1 MALSPDDI
9 QTIRMIVEEAMRP
22 RLLRVEDI
30 MREEQIKT
38 RKTAKRV
45 AERRGVP
52 ERTYGGDKRTS
63 KDQPLRYSRLEW
75 EEAKEANT
83 QRVKNYINE

>member
-1 MALSPDDI
+1 MPFTPEEMRTLRHLI
-9 QTIRMIVEEAMRP
+9 HEAMRP
-22 RLLRVEDI
+22 RLMRVEDI